1 LLNRV
6 TVADIVAEEDRD
18 RAALYALLGECLQA
32 APSQEWLSRV
42 SRITGGDGPVGAALT
57 EVAGAAG
64 ATSAAAVAREY
75 HDRFIGLG
83 RGEFVPYASYYLTGF
98 LNEKPL
104 AVLRQAMAELGIE
117 RDPAVKEPED
127 HIAALC
133 QMMAG
138 LITGAFGSPLTLAE
152 QKRFF
157 AAHVGNWASYFFRD
171 LARSP
176 QQGFYP
182 VIGRLGEAFLGVEEQ
197 AFAMV
202 E

>member
-1 LLNRV
+1 
-6 TVADIVAEEDRD
+6 
-18 RAALYALLGECLQA
+18 
-32 APSQEWLSRV
+32 
-42 SRITGGDGPVGAALT
+42 
-57 EVAGAAG
+57 
-64 ATSAAAVAREY
+64 
-75 HDRFIGLG
+75 
-83 RGEFVPYASYYLTGF
+83 
-98 LNEKPL
+98 
-104 AVLRQAMAELGIE
+104 MAELGIE